1 MKIKNNKRFE
11 VIPPKTMTAATAFK
25 QVEKRTS
32 KACNLHYVSQDAKY
46 KAIASTRALMHY
58 ADKSDDYK
66 ESLCKIIKKKGIEPS
81 KNFKLDLLRALHS
94 NNAEEAKDEKRF
106 EKYLYSILRVIK
118 KLDELKIKLKDSYD
132 FIKENGTDA
141 LSNNRLDNSEKSQTG
156 TKVKEKAA
164 SSSTMSKTKEIVDE
178 DNVDDKEDSDFQII
192 TEGLDE
198 NVNNDVVEQEVKTF
212 EYDNTFSTQD
222 MFEEGISC
230 ILRCFRGEKFKSLK
244 IALLE
249 VAKVLDPDDEYELRK
264 VVISKVKE
272 AKNEK

>member
-1 MKIKNNKRFE
+1 MWKCDLRT
-11 VIPPKTMTAATAFK
+11 VIAP
-25 QVEKRTS
+25 S
-32 KACNLHYVSQDAKY
+32 G
-46 KAIASTRALMHY
+46 Y
-58 ADKSDDYK
+58 ARSSDLRIR
-66 ESLCKIIKKKGIEPS
+66 SIIKGLLIGRS
-81 KNFKLDLLRALHS
+81 LDVFFQ
-94 NNAEEAKDEKRF
+94 KRGMTVK
-106 EKYLYSILRVIK
+106 KYLRNRGVTSFKRWMTTSTVILGQQRVTRVSK
-118 KLDELKIKLKDSYD
+118 DVKWTLGSSPRVTEEEEESPRVTEEESPRVTEEEERLLYKIKL
-132 FIKENGTDA
+132 N
-141 LSNNRLDNSEKSQTG
+141 QQC
-156 TKVKEKAA
+156 V
-164 SSSTMSKTKEIVDE
+164 SSTMSKTKEIVDE
-178 DNVDDKEDSDFQII
+178 DNVDDKEDCDFQII

-212 EYDNTFSTQD
+212 EDDNTFSTQD